1 MKAAV
6 RTETDKEKK
15 NEKTSQLGM
24 EIAHF
29 KFCTFLNDSLWIEEI
44 YRRACTYTHTCAHTR
59 LARSYQMM

>member
-29 KFCTFLNDSLWIEEI
+29 KFCTLLNDSL
-44 YRRACTYTHTCAHTR
+44 
-59 LARSYQMM
+59 